1 MWNIWQELVIFNLH
15 ETAVLMALTHHN
27 FISSWQPLTWP
38 PLPPYLPNRICHRLT
53 ACIVCYVNT
62 SQLKHIYLHDMQ
74 INPSFHKLFCLFY
87 IICHN
92 EITRCQT
99 QKYTINYCK
108 KYKCVKLIN
117 SLGFKL
123 PCMSGRPL
131 LIWGQAWC
139 GFSSSLFCYIL
150 CSFFPSRLPP
160 FLFLAFADWRSVN
173 REVPIRIGT
182 TKVGNN
188 VSLSEDSLT
197 IPKILWMA

>member
-1 MWNIWQELVIFNLH
+1 MTPSPSIFAQQN
-15 ETAVLMALTHHN
+15 M
-27 FISSWQPLTWP
+27 S
-38 PLPPYLPNRICHRLT
+38 
-53 ACIVCYVNT
+53 
-62 SQLKHIYLHDMQ
+62 Q
-74 INPSFHKLFCLFY
+74 INSMHCMLCKHVSAKTHLFTWHADKSIISQIVLSVLHHLSHWNNKMSTTEVYDKLV
-87 IICHN
+87 
-92 EITRCQT
+92 Q
-99 QKYTINYCK
+99 